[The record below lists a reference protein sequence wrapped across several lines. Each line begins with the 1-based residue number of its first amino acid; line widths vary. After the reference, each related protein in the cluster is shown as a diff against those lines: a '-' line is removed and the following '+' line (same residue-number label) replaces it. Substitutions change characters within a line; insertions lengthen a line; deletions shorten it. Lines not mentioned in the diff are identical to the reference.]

1 MHTYAEHICCV
12 CQVCL
17 RHLKDFQLVL
27 IIIRLYE
34 GGTLDGV
41 SASCRRLLNTEIL
54 GFDETGRNYNPLE
67 ASHDPFLRSM
77 AYWLLDDHKAALETL
92 LVREERSR
100 GSSSHEEIP
109 SWKDFSGARASVF
122 NVYRYLRSHT
132 QVIEKKFPRAKGF
145 SGNEAVEASAL
156 SGITPVERQLYFQTA
171 HTYFR
176 AGCPLLAL
184 EVLTNLP
191 QLIDEGGAISEPTET
206 TAVTSG
212 GGSLAA
218 DVFSSS
224 EKPSAV
230 GQSSLDFDWSQ
241 PVTKIDEDEDKLDLS
256 LGSSLTDEEDED
268 EEKPTTAIVNQNQG
282 TSVCDVQNQAAG
294 VTDVM
299 AQQLNF
305 IACVK
310 ILVNELSTLATGF
323 EVDGGQLRFQLYI
336 WLEKEMEV
344 LRKLCYTGD
353 MDENESDKATGR
365 QTRRQVGCAKGS
377 GQAWIFISSVKNLLY
392 VLL

>member
-1 MHTYAEHICCV
+1 M
-12 CQVCL
+12 CL

-27 IIIRLYE
+27 VIIRLYE

-41 SASCRRLLNTEIL
+41 SARCRRLLNTEIL
-54 GFDETGRNYNPLE
+54 GFDETGRIHNPLE
-67 ASHDPFLRSM
+67 GSHDPFLRSM

-122 NVYRYLRSHT
+122 NVYRYLRSHA
-132 QVIEKKFPRAKGF
+132 QVVEKKFPRAKGF
-145 SGNEAVEASAL
+145 SGSEAVEASAL
-156 SGITPVERQLYFQTA
+156 ARGITPVERQLYFQTA
-171 HTYFR
+171 HMYFR

-191 QLIDEGGAISEPTET
+191 QLIDEVGAISEPTET

-212 GGSLAA
+212 GGSLIA
-218 DVFSSS
+218 DIFSSS
-224 EKPSAV
+224 EKSGAV

-241 PVTKIDEDEDKLDLS
+241 PVTRIDEDEDKLDLS
-256 LGSSLTDEEDED
+256 LGSSSTDEEDED
-268 EEKPTTAIVNQNQG
+268 EEKPTTEVVSQNQG
-282 TSVCDVQNQAAG
+282 TSVCDVQNQGTG

-365 QTRRQVGCAKGS
+365 QTRRQVGSAKGS
-377 GQAWIFISSVKNLLY
+377 GQTWIFISSCKREVF
-392 VLL
+392 